1 MTPVAVI
8 ELGSSADQSCLL
20 EITAGLFTPKSG
32 RSSFKTTCIEPVG
45 FRFRPFSPGSL
56 SSDKVQR
63 YRLLPSCR
71 CASQD
76 VNSSPEMYFAGAVSE
91 SLAKHILIL
100 NTPVDGR
107 ERNAITIRTFHNVG
121 SRSQIR
127 IRRRHAITLLAQCL
141 SYLTAIEATCRLF
154 YYRRIECVIFGSVV
168 INQTILWIR

>member
-1 MTPVAVI
+1 MFLTPVAVI
-8 ELGSSADQSCLL
+8 ELGSSADQSCPL

-63 YRLLPSCR
+63 YQLLPSCR

-76 VNSSPEMYFAGAVSE
+76 VNSSPEMYFAGAVSK

-107 ERNAITIRTFHNVG
+107 ERNAITIEYYTPV
-121 SRSQIR
+121 I
-127 IRRRHAITLLAQCL
+127 IRHAIHVHGQLRYALITYETFIFASSYDWLRPFVE
-141 SYLTAIEATCRLF
+141 YLTGRDSPSA
-154 YYRRIECVIFGSVV
+154 
-168 INQTILWIR
+168 